1 MRKSLI
7 SICIA
12 VVLVMSGCGKEAE
25 SKNKVVGV
33 FTDKHTESVQV
44 QTTEP
49 IVIEPETTTKHEMT
63 EAEREQFIY
72 DSADT
77 VIRYVGEMLS
87 NNLTYA
93 VSSLRTY
100 NGNYVE
106 LGFYAEA
113 KYENGNIIEEIGT
126 VNHLVAYVWVS
137 DELEITECYFTY
149 KNSSVDENTMEIYE
163 YEKYN
168 DPEGIDEKLQS
179 ILSKL
184 NEVYSYS
191 GLKVLDNKEIFKIY
205 DNYMT
210 TYLVSLETVKKE
222 DIIRTEKKETI
233 EQSSTLTYN
242 SEGILV
248 EKVIV
253 KDGRTETYKYN
264 DNGYLINNN
273 NSKYPY
279 NEVKEY
285 DEKGNLIKI
294 TGGYDNYIAW
304 ICEYDNRGNLIREK
318 LYYDERQNITYEYDE
333 NGFLIKKVTYDG
345 DEVYSYIKYE
355 NDEDG
360 RMIRWTKCT
369 ENGKELLSKYY
380 TYDKA
385 GNTIKIEWR
394 EDVDSTK
401 YNQIVFYRYDS
412 EGRLLREY
420 LYNKE
425 YGVSDIVEYDTVG
438 NQWKSTSSKL
448 EYTYYDDGRVKTIT
462 AYSGSNNKKIGYKEY
477 DEKGREILYINYKT
491 DMYGMGWTETTTY
504 EYYD

>member
-7 SICIA
+7 SISIA
-12 VVLVMSGCGKEAE
+12 AVLVMSGCGKDAE
-25 SKNKVVGV
+25 TKKVVV
-33 FTDKHTESVQV
+33 VKDKQTETVQV

-63 EAEREQFIY
+63 EAERAQFIY

-77 VIRYVGEMLS
+77 VIRYVGGMLS
-87 NNLTYA
+87 DNLTYA

-100 NGNYVE
+100 KGNYVE

-126 VNHLVAYVWVS
+126 VRHLVAYVWIS
-137 DELEITECYFTY
+137 DELEVTECYFTSR
-149 KNSSVDENTMEIYE
+149 NSSVDENNLEIFE

-168 DPEGIDEKLQS
+168 DSEGKDEKLQS
-179 ILSKL
+179 ILGKL
-184 NEVYSYS
+184 KEVYSYS
-191 GLKVLDNKEIFKIY
+191 GLKVLDKKALFKIY

-210 TYLVSLETVKKE
+210 AYLASLDTVKKE
-222 DIIRTEKKETI
+222 DIIRTEKKETL
-233 EQSSTLTYN
+233 EQTSTLTYN

-264 DNGYLINNN
+264 NNGYLINNN
-273 NSKYPY
+273 SSKFPY
-279 NEVKEY
+279 NEKKEY
-285 DEKGNLIKI
+285 DENGNLIKI
-294 TGGYDNYIAW
+294 TGGDDNYTAW
-304 ICEYDNRGNLIREK
+304 ICEYDNRGNLIREQ

-345 DEVYSYIKYE
+345 DDVYSYIKYE

-369 ENGKELLSKYY
+369 EKGNELLSKYY

-394 EDVDSTK
+394 EDTNSTK

-425 YGVSDIVEYDTVG
+425 YGMSDIVEYDTVA
-438 NQWKSTSSKL
+438 NQWKDTSSKL

-477 DEKGREILYINYKT
+477 DKKGREILYINYKT
-491 DMYGMGWTETTTY
+491 DMYGFAVTETTTY